1 MGQMD
6 LSLALHGAWRGVA
19 GLSFE
24 GRVVLITGATSGIGL
39 ETARLFLEHGATVY
53 LNGRDKQKLARVVGE
68 LDDLSG
74 KALPLAGDVSQVK
87 QCEAMLAF
95 VEEQGDGLDIL
106 VNSAGIWVEGKA
118 DTMTEEDWD
127 SVMNINAKGTFFMC
141 RYAIPLLEIN
151 SGVIVNVSS
160 DSGLVGNNEAA
171 VYCASKG
178 AVTLMTKAMAVEL
191 ATRGIRVNAVC
202 PGDVETPMLEK
213 AYRDYGDGDRDNYYG
228 SLLAH
233 YPRGEKGRFTQP
245 REVAEAILF
254 LASPRVQAITGACL
268 SIDFGLTA
276 GY

>member
-1 MGQMD
+1 M
-6 LSLALHGAWRGVA
+6 
-19 GLSFE
+19 GLSFR
-24 GRVVLITGATSGIGL
+24 GKVVLVTGASSGIGL
-39 ETARLFLEHGATVY
+39 ETARLFIEQGATVY
-53 LNGRDKQKLARVVGE
+53 LNGRDEKKLARAVGE
-68 LDDLSG
+68 LGNLPG
-74 KALPLAGDVSQVK
+74 KALTLPGDVSQVK
-87 QCEAMLAF
+87 QCEAMLAY
-95 VEEQGDGLDIL
+95 VDGQGEGLDIL
-106 VNSAGIWVEGKA
+106 VNSAGVWVEGKT

-141 RYAIPLLEIN
+141 RYAIPLLELR
-151 SGVIVNVSS
+151 SGVIINVSS

-171 VYCASKG
+171 AYCASKG

-191 ATRGIRVNAVC
+191 AGRGIRVNAVC

-213 AYRDYGDGDRDNYYG
+213 ACRDYGDGDREAYFH

-245 REVAEAILF
+245 LEVAEAILF
-254 LASPRVQAITGACL
+254 LASPKVQAITGACL